1 MSVTEDRNKPTTHEF
16 LAAEDQVIRSEISRV
31 DTSEISQL
39 ATTELR
45 ARYVAALE
53 SIRVRDMIIV
63 QQAHALNRAIDS
75 ALPESEP
82 LPDDTS
88 RVKNGLRRVAGAA
101 PEPVERAMYS
111 VYRHARSMTQRLR
124 GGA

>member
-1 MSVTEDRNKPTTHEF
+1 MSATEDRNEPTTQEL
-16 LAAEDQVIRSEISRV
+16 LAAEDQEIRSEISRV
-31 DTSEISQL
+31 DTSAISKL

-63 QQAHALNRAIDS
+63 QQAHALNRAVDS
-75 ALPESEP
+75 TLPDAEALH
-82 LPDDTS
+82 DDTS
-88 RVKNGLRRVAGAA
+88 RVKNGLRRVASAA
-101 PEPVERAMYS
+101 PQPIERAIYS
-111 VYRHARSMTQRLR
+111 VYRRARSVTQRLR